1 VHFSCKISNAVLT
14 YLEAEGEDLSPLYD
28 QLPWPIELLR
38 DSSHWLSAPDME
50 NFLQTVLRLPYTKA
64 DQNILQAAGHAGPK
78 NHAWGVLDSVL
89 KMMPQPQAVFQ
100 QPERFLS
107 YFISPEPPVENIV
120 RIENKISFDLPLPAE
135 QYPNVTTYLKAALES
150 LPTYVGQEQAQ
161 CEWQHISLSLSWS
174 AKQVSIF
181 NSDPG
186 HQVSPDLLQKVVEE
200 LQKHARELEEKN
212 RDLVRKNDE
221 LERSKRELVS
231 DSSKPQGMLPQ
242 EMTLSDLSFHET
254 EPGYVIA
261 QNLARLHDY
270 MVRAQ
275 QLVTVLAS
283 LQAQGKVPPAVKE
296 LMRRVDWDFVKN
308 QYPRTISESV
318 EHLRRLQSQLETRKS
333 KEVELYV

>member
-1 VHFSCKISNAVLT
+1 
-14 YLEAEGEDLSPLYD
+14 
-28 QLPWPIELLR
+28 
-38 DSSHWLSAPDME
+38 ME
-50 NFLQTVLRLPYTKA
+50 NFLQVASRLSYTKA

-107 YFISPEPPVENIV
+107 YFISPEPPVENIQ
-120 RIENKISFDLPLPAE
+120 RSENKISFDLPLPAE
-135 QYPNVTTYLKAALES
+135 QYPNVTAYLKAAFES
-150 LPTYVGQEQAQ
+150 LPTYVGQEQAV
-161 CEWQHISLSLSWS
+161 CEWTHIHLSVSWN

-181 NSDPG
+181 NADPG
-186 HQVSPDLLQKVVEE
+186 HQVSPELLQKVVEE

-212 RDLVRKNDE
+212 RDLVQKNDE
-221 LERSKRELVS
+221 LERSRRTHEIKV
-231 DSSKPQGMLPQ
+231 KPQGELPQ
-242 EMTLSDLSFHET
+242 EVALSDLSFHQA

-275 QLVTVLAS
+275 QLVTVLSS
-283 LQAQGKVPPAVKE
+283 LSTNGKVPPAVKE
-296 LMRRVDWDFVKN
+296 VMRRVDWDFVKH

-318 EHLRRLQSQLETRKS
+318 EHLRRLQSQMETRKT